1 MPATA
6 KNLTIIT
13 PRTWRIYFLPKI
25 HKPNNPGRLIVSA
38 CSCPTE
44 PISTELISSYLDKT
58 MAPIVKTL
66 PSYNQHALEI
76 FRYFNFLS
84 QNKFIF
90 TMNITSLYTVILDDR
105 GVRALKLFF
114 FNQRPVKEPSSETL
128 LRLAELAFTVNCFHS
143 VATTT
148 NKLMALS
155 WVLKWD
161 PATQIF
167 SLVLSHTNFLVN
179 TTASNLNSTA
189 ATLTTAS
196 ALPPVYQSEAHSVY
210 NRRQFLS
217 PSS

>member
-1 MPATA
+1 MGIKSTDLED
-6 KNLTIIT
+6 K
-13 PRTWRIYFLPKI
+13 FLFQKF
-25 HKPNNPGRLIVSA
+25 
-38 CSCPTE
+38 
-44 PISTELISSYLDKT
+44 
-58 MAPIVKTL
+58 
-66 PSYNQHALEI
+66 QHFDI
-76 FRYFNFLS
+76 FRDFNFLS
-84 QNKFIF
+84 QNKLIF
-90 TMNITSLYTVILDDR
+90 TMDITSLYTVIPNEEGL
-105 GVRALKLFF
+105 RALKHLLD
-114 FNQRPVKEPSSETL
+114 QRTVKEPSSETL

-196 ALPPVYQSEAHSVY
+196 ALPPVYQSGVHSVY

-217 PSS
+217 PGS

>member
-1 MPATA
+1 MADKGGA
-6 KNLTIIT
+6 VVV
-13 PRTWRIYFLPKI
+13 WRADPLPK
-25 HKPNNPGRLIVSA
+25 K
-38 CSCPTE
+38 
-44 PISTELISSYLDKT
+44 K
-58 MAPIVKTL
+58 K
-66 PSYNQHALEI
+66 HALEI

-114 FNQRPVKEPSSETL
+114 FNQRTDKEPSSETL
-128 LRLAELAFTVNCFHS
+128 LRLAELAFTGNCFHS

-189 ATLTTAS
+189 DTLTTAS
-196 ALPPVYQSEAHSVY
+196 ALPPVYQSGVHSVY

-217 PSS
+217 PGS

>member
-1 MPATA
+1 
-6 KNLTIIT
+6 
-13 PRTWRIYFLPKI
+13 
-25 HKPNNPGRLIVSA
+25 
-38 CSCPTE
+38 
-44 PISTELISSYLDKT
+44 
-58 MAPIVKTL
+58 MAPSVKTL

-105 GVRALKLFF
+105 GVRALK
-114 FNQRPVKEPSSETL
+114 QRTVKEPSSETL
-128 LRLAELAFTVNCFHS
+128 LRLAELAFTLNCFHS

-196 ALPPVYQSEAHSVY
+196 ALPPVYQSGAHSV
-210 NRRQFLS
+210 
-217 PSS
+217 

>member
-1 MPATA
+1 MADKGGA
-6 KNLTIIT
+6 VVV
-13 PRTWRIYFLPKI
+13 WRADPLPK
-25 HKPNNPGRLIVSA
+25 K
-38 CSCPTE
+38 
-44 PISTELISSYLDKT
+44 K
-58 MAPIVKTL
+58 K
-66 PSYNQHALEI
+66 HALEI

-114 FNQRPVKEPSSETL
+114 FNQRTVKEPSSETL

-155 WVLKWD
+155 WVPKWD

-189 ATLTTAS
+189 DTLTTAS
-196 ALPPVYQSEAHSVY
+196 ALPPVYQSGVHSVY

-217 PSS
+217 PGS